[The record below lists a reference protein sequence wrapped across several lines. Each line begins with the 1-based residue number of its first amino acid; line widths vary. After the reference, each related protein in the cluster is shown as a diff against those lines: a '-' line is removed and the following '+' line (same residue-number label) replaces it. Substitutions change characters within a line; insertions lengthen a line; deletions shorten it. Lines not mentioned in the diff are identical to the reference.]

1 MNPIRVVVVDDHQI
15 VRDGLVALLGALEG
29 MEGVGTAADGREALH
44 LVEEVA
50 PDVAVMDIQMPGL
63 DGIAATR
70 FSSASFNQ
78 PAPVGIASRPA
89 TLASA

>member
-29 MEGVGTAADGREALH
+29 MEVVGTAADGREALH

-63 DGIAATR
+63 DGTR
-70 FSSASFNQ
+70 TC
-78 PAPVGIASRPA
+78 GC
-89 TLASA
+89 